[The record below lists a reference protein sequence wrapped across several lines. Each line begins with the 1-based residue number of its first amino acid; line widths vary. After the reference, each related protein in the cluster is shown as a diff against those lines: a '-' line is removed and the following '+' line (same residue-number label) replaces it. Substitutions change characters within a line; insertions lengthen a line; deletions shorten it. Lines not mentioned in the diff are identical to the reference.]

1 MIKRYSLAVSALAL
15 LAVPAATAQSDDP
28 VDSILVCRGIADAQ
42 QRLACFDQRSV
53 ALAEARNSGEIA
65 VVTREDV
72 EAFEGDSFGFNMP
85 SLPRLSLPFMNRS
98 TQPSTHDALAGVV
111 AENEAAAA
119 REAAEQAAAQ
129 AAAEAAQAPERP
141 AAENTLAQIETPAAQ
156 PQQPAAP
163 AQQPASPAAAPA
175 APAAAAPAPA
185 AEETEPAPQSVEILE
200 RRDDGR
206 VNVVRMQIERI
217 EEVRRNNYRFH
228 MENGQVWRQVDSR
241 AVTLPRNRDNMTAE
255 IQRAAVSSYLL
266 RINGRSRAIRVTRE
280 R

>member
-72 EAFEGDSFGFNMP
+72 EAFEGDSFGFSIP

-129 AAAEAAQAPERP
+129 AAAEAVQTPERP
-141 AAENTLAQIETPAAQ
+141 AASDTLARVETPAAQ

-163 AQQPASPAAAPA
+163 AQQPATPVPAPA
-175 APAAAAPAPA
+175 APAAAAPA
-185 AEETEPAPQSVEILE
+185 AEATEPAPQSVEILE

-206 VNVVRMQIERI
+206 VNVVRMEIERI
-217 EEVRRNNYRFH
+217 EQVRRNNYRFH
-228 MENGQVWRQVDSR
+228 MANGQVWRQVDSR

>member
-141 AAENTLAQIETPAAQ
+141 AAESTLAQVETPAAQ

-163 AQQPASPAAAPA
+163 AHQPATPPPAP
-175 APAAAAPAPA
+175 AAPAPA

-206 VNVVRMQIERI
+206 VNVVRMQIERV

>member
-1 MIKRYSLAVSALAL
+1 MIKRYSLAVSALVL
-15 LAVPAATAQSDDP
+15 LAAPAATAQSDDP

-72 EAFEGDSFGFNMP
+72 EAFEGDSFGFSIP

-119 REAAEQAAAQ
+119 REAAEQATADAAQ
-129 AAAEAAQAPERP
+129 TPERP
-141 AAENTLAQIETPAAQ
+141 AAGDSLAQVETPAVQ
-156 PQQPAAP
+156 PQSPAAP
-163 AQQPASPAAAPA
+163 PPAAAP
-175 APAAAAPAPA
+175 PAPA

-206 VNVVRMQIERI
+206 VNVVRMQIERV

>member
-15 LAVPAATAQSDDP
+15 LAAPAATAQSDDP

-72 EAFEGDSFGFNMP
+72 EAFEGDSFGFSIP

-119 REAAEQAAAQ
+119 REAADQAAAQ
-129 AAAEAAQAPERP
+129 AAQTPERP
-141 AAENTLAQIETPAAQ
+141 AASDTVAQVETPAAQ

-163 AQQPASPAAAPA
+163 TPQPAMPAPTSAAPA
-175 APAAAAPAPA
+175 AVAPAPP
-185 AEETEPAPQSVEILE
+185 AENTEPAPQSVEILE

-217 EEVRRNNYRFH
+217 EQVRRNNYRFH
-228 MENGQVWRQVDSR
+228 MANGQVWRQVDSR
-241 AVTLPRNRDNMTAE
+241 AVTLPRNRDDMTAE

>member
-15 LAVPAATAQSDDP
+15 LASPTALAQSSDP
-28 VDSILVCRGIADAQ
+28 VDSILGCRAIADAE

-53 ALAEARNSGEIA
+53 ALAEARGAGEIA

-72 EAFEGDSFGFNMP
+72 EAFEGDTFGFSIP

-98 TQPSTHDALAGVV
+98 SQPSTHDALAGVV

-129 AAAEAAQAPERP
+129 TPQSP
-141 AAENTLAQIETPAAQ
+141 AASDTVAQVETPAAQ

-163 AQQPASPAAAPA
+163 AQQPVAPA
-175 APAAAAPAPA
+175 PAPSASAPAPAPAPA
-185 AEETEPAPQSVEILE
+185 AEDTEPARQSVEILE

-206 VNVVRMQIERI
+206 VNVVRMRIERVEQI
-217 EEVRRNNYRFH
+217 RRNSYRFH

-241 AVTLPRNRDNMTAE
+241 AVNLPRNRDDMTAE